1 MDSSRLKLDLGSASV
16 LVDSDETFAD
26 SPVAPYSANVFVAE
40 EVLPVSTDVVP
51 VSEEAAAE
59 EVFADSVDVVV
70 DSEMVLADSLVAPDS
85 ADVLV
90 SYEVVP
96 FSANVVADS
105 VEEVADSVEEVP
117 DDDEVVHCPRCGTFH
132 AGGVFGLACFQARRE
147 ARRCGRCGLVHSDYD
162 LTTLILD
169 GIDKFDC
176 ELYIPDVEKLQ
187 MDGDTIIVPEHVQEK
202 LDEMY
207 YMNKMKLDVNSDQ

>member
-1 MDSSRLKLDLGSASV
+1 L
-16 LVDSDETFAD
+16 E
-26 SPVAPYSANVFVAE
+26 
-40 EVLPVSTDVVP
+40 
-51 VSEEAAAE
+51 
-59 EVFADSVDVVV
+59 
-70 DSEMVLADSLVAPDS
+70 VLADSLVAPDS
-85 ADVLV
+85 ADVLI
-90 SYEVVP
+90 SDEVVP
-96 FSANVVADS
+96 FSANV
-105 VEEVADSVEEVP
+105 VADSVEEVP

-147 ARRCGRCGLVHSDYD
+147 ARRYGRCGLVHSDYD
-162 LTTLILD
+162 LTTWILD

-207 YMNKMKLDVNSDQ
+207 YMNKLMDAKMKQDANSDQ